1 MLGGRTL
8 GLDDLIFEYKVSLQ
22 HANRKKAECENLAD
36 KKIWGEITTSLEKGI
51 TYMQTGVSPWDFK
64 SGEKANTQSRTI
76 YADSYLLDYL
86 NYKNPQTCAEKDLGE
101 FETEMISSLL
111 RKLTKQ
117 EKECYL
123 LNKQCMCSYSDIAEY
138 LNITIKSV
146 ENSIRRAKHKIDA
159 QKEKSLLV
167 NVYLNSENE
176 VRK

>member
-8 GLDDLIFEYKVSLQ
+8 GLDDLIFEYKISLQ

-36 KKIWGEITTSLEKGI
+36 RKIWGKISTSLEEGI
-51 TYMQTGVSPWDFK
+51 VYMQTGVSPWDFK
-64 SGEKANTQSRTI
+64 SEEKANTQSRTI

-86 NYKNPQTCAEKDLGE
+86 NYKNPKTCAEKELGGIE
-101 FETEMISSLL
+101 SEMISSLL
-111 RKLTKQ
+111 KKLTKR

-123 LNKQCMCSYSDIAEY
+123 LNKQCLCSYSDIAEY

-146 ENSIRRAKHKIDA
+146 ENSIRRAKHKIDV

-167 NVYLNSENE
+167 NVYLNSGKE